1 MENILEISKI
11 EVGLEGLADV
21 VFDRFFDHSKEK
33 RPPEQK
39 LYLTDDN
46 IAVLPPGAIDSFLY
60 RQLPPT
66 GCALRFE
73 GKAGKDYRAAGE
85 ANALCNESL
94 IPIIRE
100 GKPIVFSAFGSDGW
114 YITNGS
120 GITKGSGGAA
130 VKQENNPR
138 PTISLPWSVSFSI
151 TVVKNQL
158 INEAKL
164 YNWFVAGGIL
174 IGLGNWRPQHG
185 RFAVVK
191 WEVKKS

>member
-1 MENILEISKI
+1 MENVLEISKI
-11 EVGLEGLADV
+11 EVVLEGMADL
-21 VFDRFFDHSKEK
+21 VFDRFIDHSSEK

-39 LYLTDDN
+39 LYLDEN
-46 IAVLPPGAIDSFLY
+46 NVVVLPPGAIDSFLY

-73 GKAGKDYRAAGE
+73 AKQGKNYRAVGQ

-94 IPIIRE
+94 IPIMRD

-120 GITKGSGGAA
+120 GITNKSGVAI
-130 VKQENNPR
+130 KQENNPR
-138 PTISLPWSVSFSI
+138 PTLSMPWSVSFSI

-158 INEAKL
+158 ISEAKL
-164 YNWFVAGGIL
+164 YNWFVAGGIQ

-191 WEVKKS
+191 WEVKK